1 MLITTGIP
9 KVSADPDLEKFSK
22 LRCIIYEKPFGSFFR
37 SNADAKNYAKTTLEF
52 SSADSLESS
61 MSLVSGGISSIVSQ
75 KPTQYSS
82 PTRPTPSIDS
92 EFNKS
97 YEVIEVIVN
106 AEKGTREKRF
116 KDGRK
121 EIWYSNGNRYHLTI
135 KTC

>member
-1 MLITTGIP
+1 
-9 KVSADPDLEKFSK
+9 
-22 LRCIIYEKPFGSFFR
+22 
-37 SNADAKNYAKTTLEF
+37 
-52 SSADSLESS
+52 

-121 EIWYSNGNRYHLTI
+121 EIHSILKKFPNIDSNTTEADGVKYIEARPKKHFKGGGRRDWPRERPKYLHFTLYKENMDPS
-135 KTC
+135 